1 MLSRLTFAQR
11 KLASELTV
19 VTMIFAAILMVV
31 TSLALST
38 ATAADTDRVPCPSG
52 VICGVSTR

>member
-11 KLASELTV
+11 KLVSELTA
-19 VTMIFAAILMVV
+19 VTMIFVAIPMVV

-38 ATAADTDRVPCPSG
+38 ATADDTARVPCPSG
-52 VICGVSTR
+52 VICAVSTQ

>member
-11 KLASELTV
+11 KLVSELTA
-19 VTMIFAAILMVV
+19 VTMIFVAILMVV

-38 ATAADTDRVPCPSG
+38 ATADDTARVPCPSG